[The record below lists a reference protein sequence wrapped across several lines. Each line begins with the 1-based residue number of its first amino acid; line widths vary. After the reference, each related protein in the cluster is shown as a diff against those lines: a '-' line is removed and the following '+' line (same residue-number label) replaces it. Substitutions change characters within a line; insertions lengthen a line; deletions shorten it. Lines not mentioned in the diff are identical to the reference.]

1 MAMPKSQVKRDLNK
15 LPAGLPVPEDDGA
28 CTHLPGKQIPSL
40 TLPSTAGRAVNL
52 ADTSKTPT
60 IFFFYPRTGRP
71 EAPVPSGWNQI
82 PGARGCTP
90 QSCGFRDH
98 HAEFGRLGVQI
109 FGVSS
114 QSSDYQREFVARNR
128 IPYEILSDE
137 KYSLTD
143 ALMLPTFE
151 YNSMRLI
158 KRLALF
164 VENSIIQMV
173 FYPVFPPDKN
183 ADEVLGWLRRKRG
196 SEQAEIKDV
205 TQPAPR
211 WSLNLA
217 TRTWHRSGYEIS
229 TDATRLDLNFVHREL
244 SRSYWS
250 PDVPRAVVERAIA
263 NSIVFGL
270 YRKDGRQ
277 VGFARLVTDAATF
290 AYLCD
295 VVITQRERG
304 AGLGKWL
311 NECVI
316 SHPDL
321 QGLRRWMLATRDAH
335 GLYKNTGWMPVK
347 DPAKFMERHFSNVY
361 EAQASA
367 QQKASYEKTGR

>member
-1 MAMPKSQVKRDLNK
+1 MRKNQVKRNLNE
-15 LPAGLPVPEDDGA
+15 LPADLPIPQDDGA
-28 CTHLPGKQIPSL
+28 CAHLSGRRLPSL
-40 TLPSTAGRAVNL
+40 TLRSTSGRAVNL
-52 ADTSKTPT
+52 AEVSKTRAV
-60 IFFFYPRTGRP
+60 FFFYPRTGRP
-71 EAPVPSGWNQI
+71 EAPAPAGWDQI

-98 HAEFGRLGVQI
+98 YAEFGHRGVQV
-109 FGVSS
+109 FGISS
-114 QSSDYQREFVARNR
+114 QSTQYQREFVARNQ

-143 ALMLPTFE
+143 ALKLPTFE

-164 VENSIIQMV
+164 VEGSVIREV

-183 ADEVLGWLRRKRG
+183 AEEVLAWLYRQSSSRRTKV
-196 SEQAEIKDV
+196 EAAA
-205 TQPAPR
+205 QPAPGEP
-211 WSLNLA
+211 LNLSM
-217 TRTWHRSGYEIS
+217 RTWHRPGYEIS
-229 TDATRLDLNFVHREL
+229 TDASRLDLDFVHREL

-250 PDVPRAVVERAIA
+250 PNIPRAVVERAIA
-263 NSIVFGL
+263 NSIIFGL

-295 VVITQRERG
+295 VVVTQRERG

-316 SHPDL
+316 GHPDL
-321 QGLRRWMLATRDAH
+321 QGLRRWMLATRDAQ
-335 GLYKNTGWMPVK
+335 GLYEKTGWLPLKAPV
-347 DPAKFMERHFSNVY
+347 KFMERHFPDVY
-361 EAQASA
+361 KVLASA
-367 QQKASYEKTGR
+367 RQKEASCEK